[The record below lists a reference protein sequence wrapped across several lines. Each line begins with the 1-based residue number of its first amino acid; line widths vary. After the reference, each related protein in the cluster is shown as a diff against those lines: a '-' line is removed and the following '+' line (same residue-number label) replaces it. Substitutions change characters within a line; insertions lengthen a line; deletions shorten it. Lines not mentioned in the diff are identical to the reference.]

1 MVLGGGACFRC
12 TEEIHSDYERGVL
25 RGCGASRRTSAERV
39 VIVYVRQS
47 ETAQSAHSRPS
58 DSGRIVETPGCSP
71 ALERAGIAAFVT
83 FCLLAVD
90 AAIRFPGRLDLAVMK
105 VAQRVDHPELG
116 PKLNEF
122 ERLTD
127 SSGAVM
133 AWAATL
139 IMFAMRRWWVPVLG
153 CLAIPL
159 GGLVNEM
166 VSRVLVQRTRP
177 HLDELRHVSDNFE
190 ERSFPSGH
198 VVGAVLLYGYIWYVV
213 GERVENRPIV
223 WTIRSIAAIVIALT
237 GFDRVWSGAHW
248 PSDVGGGCAL
258 GFALLA
264 ALIIASDRIGRIVG
278 GDGAASRGES
288 LLS

>member
-1 MVLGGGACFRC
+1 MA
-12 TEEIHSDYERGVL
+12 
-25 RGCGASRRTSAERV
+25 
-39 VIVYVRQS
+39 YVRQS
-47 ETAQSAHSRPS
+47 EPAHSARSRPS
-58 DSGRIVETPGCSP
+58 YSGRLVKTPRCSS
-71 ALERAGIAAFVT
+71 ALERAGIAAFAL

-90 AAIRFPGRLDLAVMK
+90 AAIRFPGRFDLAVMK
-105 VAQRVDHPELG
+105 IVQRVDHPELG
-116 PKLNEF
+116 PKLDEF

-139 IMFAMRRWWVPVLG
+139 IVFAMRRWWLPVLG

-159 GGLVNEM
+159 GGVVNET

-177 HLDELRHVSDNFE
+177 HLNELRHVSDNFE

-213 GERVENRPIV
+213 GERVRNRVIV
-223 WTIRSIAAIVIALT
+223 WTIRVMAVAVIALT

-248 PSDVGGGCAL
+248 PSDVGGGFAL

-264 ALIIASDRIGRIVG
+264 GLIVASDRIGRTVSD
-278 GDGAASRGES
+278 DGAASQGHS